1 MKRIDFF
8 SKKFI
13 RTNRIIKKY
22 ITIVTLLNKIRLWGV
37 EPQNSHSQ
45 SDRPQP
51 LGHQSVIILFSR
63 KKRNDRPSFSEA
75 RSRQHIL
82 SYKNENK
89 IRQYSTIK
97 FFDGLVVLN

>member
-1 MKRIDFF
+1 MDFF
-8 SKKFI
+8 SKEFI
-13 RTNRIIKKY
+13 RMNQIIKKY

-63 KKRNDRPSFSEA
+63 KREMIDPLLAKQEA
-75 RSRQHIL
+75 GNTL
-82 SYKNENK
+82 
-89 IRQYSTIK
+89 
-97 FFDGLVVLN
+97 